1 MSVTKLVAEIRQM
14 KSAEKLDL
22 LETLWENIAQEYD
35 QTDIPQRHQEEIQ
48 NRFDKYAKDTTSAV
62 AWDKAKES
70 ILKRYEDRDYPR
82 SPRWYS

>member
-1 MSVTKLVAEIRQM
+1 MSVTELVAEIRQM

-48 NRFDKYAKDTTSAV
+48 NRFDKYAKDTTSTV
-62 AWDKAKES
+62 AWDTAKES
-70 ILKRYEDRDYPR
+70 ILKRYENRDYPR
-82 SPRWYS
+82 SSR

>member
-1 MSVTKLVAEIRQM
+1 MSVTELVAEIRQM

-35 QTDIPQRHQEEIQ
+35 QTDIPQRHQDEIHS
-48 NRFDKYAKDTTSAV
+48 RFDKYTKDKTSAV
-62 AWDKAKES
+62 SWDKAKES

-82 SPRWYS
+82 SSR